1 MPAVRRVEPRAR
13 WGITP
18 VALDRLALAA
28 GLWLIAAPFVLGYST
43 TGTGFRAYWN
53 DVAVGLAVVGVLV
66 PRVAVPARAA
76 SRLTA
81 AALALGAWL
90 VAAPFVLGFSAD
102 LPRAAVNDV
111 VVGIAL
117 AVLAARAMSR
127 PS

>member
-1 MPAVRRVEPRAR
+1 MPAVRRVEPRVR
-13 WGITP
+13 RGITP

-117 AVLAARAMSR
+117 AVLAARATPR